1 MIKELYTY
9 NKYTHICNTYI
20 CIIYREREERER
32 GERETECWGSQVHN
46 TDTMSRSQLCPDTIT
61 ERDSIPPSSSGTSSK
76 RNQQ

>member
-1 MIKELYTY
+1 MHY
-9 NKYTHICNTYI
+9 
-20 CIIYREREERER
+20 IYREREERER

-46 TDTMSRSQLCPDTIT
+46 TDTMSRRSQLCPDTIT